1 MVRRN
6 QTYKIIV
13 QHKNQGVASI
23 RPTHAS
29 KEMEKSIHKKFIEEQ
44 PAPSNFKLKR
54 FREGIDPKTST
65 ARGDNPFMI

>member
-1 MVRRN
+1 
-6 QTYKIIV
+6 
-13 QHKNQGVASI
+13 
-23 RPTHAS
+23 
-29 KEMEKSIHKKFIEEQ
+29 MEKSIHKKFIDEQ